1 MTTYIERDKY
11 IEEWIIDL
19 NVERGIINSSTFI
32 HQFPPLES
40 PSINLKAQ
48 SFKTWS
54 FPSSEPW
61 LLQEDFFFFFLK
73 QSSVNVIDNYNQT
86 HWRQSINEQSKLTT
100 IIKHIVGNPLINN
113 WNNDVRRQ
121 PEAFCGYLYWDF
133 GAVERCWM
141 TTRGSLWYL
150 HWDFGAV
157 KSLIFPTYFFPG
169 A

>member
-19 NVERGIINSSTFI
+19 NVERGIINNSTFI
-32 HQFPPLES
+32 HQFLPLES

-61 LLQEDFFFFFLK
+61 LLQEDFFFFFW
-73 QSSVNVIDNYNQT
+73 NRAMWT
-86 HWRQSINEQSKLTT
+86 FLTT
-100 IIKHIVGNPLINN
+100 IIKHIVGNPLIKN

-133 GAVERCWM
+133 GAIERCWM

-157 KSLIFPTYFFPG
+157 KSMIFPAYFFPG

>member
-11 IEEWIIDL
+11 IEEWNINL

-32 HQFPPLES
+32 HQFLPLES
-40 PSINLKAQ
+40 PSTNLKAH
-48 SFKTWS
+48 
-54 FPSSEPW
+54 PSRLEVSH
-61 LLQEDFFFFFLK
+61 LLNLGCVKRIFFFFLK

-86 HWRQSINEQSKLTT
+86 HFWQSINEQSKLTT
-100 IIKHIVGNPLINN
+100 IIKHIIGNPLINN
-113 WNNDVRRQ
+113 WNNDVRRL
-121 PEAFCGYLYWDF
+121 PKAFCGYLYWDF
-133 GAVERCWM
+133 RAVKHCWT

-157 KSLIFPTYFFPG
+157 ESLIFPAYFFPG